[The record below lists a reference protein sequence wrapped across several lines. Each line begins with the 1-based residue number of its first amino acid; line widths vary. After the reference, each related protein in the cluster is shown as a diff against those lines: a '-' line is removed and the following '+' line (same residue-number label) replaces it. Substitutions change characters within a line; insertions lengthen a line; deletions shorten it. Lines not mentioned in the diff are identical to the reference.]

1 MLGKIGSW
9 LALNGIAT
17 LGIIQGILKLLK
29 ELLTAILDLV
39 SLFLPQSAIQK
50 IVDKVRGVI
59 NAIDRIIETIKIA
72 ATGSHK

>member
-29 ELLTAILDLV
+29 ELLTAILDLI